1 MTLVVVEAV
10 LLARFRS
17 ASLPETVAVLL
28 AGPGSVRITT
38 IVTLADAPTARLPT
52 AQVTMPD
59 AWVQAPWVEDAEKK
73 VTPAGSGSV
82 TVTPV
87 AGPGPALATLI
98 VNGRPSPSQTR

>member
-52 AQVTMPD
+52 AHRTMPD
-59 AWVQAPWVEDAEKK
+59 AWVQVPPVEDADENL
-73 VTPAGSGSV
+73 TPGGRASV

-87 AGPGPALATLI
+87 AGRGPALATFS
-98 VNGRPSPSQTR
+98 VYMRG